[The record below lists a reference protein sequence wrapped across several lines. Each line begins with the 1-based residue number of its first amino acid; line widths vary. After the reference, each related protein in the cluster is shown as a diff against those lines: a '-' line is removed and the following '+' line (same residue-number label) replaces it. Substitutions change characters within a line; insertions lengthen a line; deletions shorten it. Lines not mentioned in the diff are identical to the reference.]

1 MRTIRKPGSP
11 RKWRPH
17 LLLTLII
24 LLFPVMCFAADVT
37 LQWDANTESD
47 LVGYYVYQA
56 ERIGNKTTAWQRI
69 TPDPVTEVIF
79 VVTGLDSNNYAWMV
93 TAVDSEDNESFVSN
107 MVERYD
113 RTPPGVPANLKIGGE
128 Q

>member
-1 MRTIRKPGSP
+1 MRKAF
-11 RKWRPH
+11 K
-17 LLLTLII
+17 LKMII
-24 LLFPVMCFAADVT
+24 LVLISLMTLGIMWATICLAADVT

-47 LVGYYVYQA
+47 LIGYYVYQS

-79 VVTGLDSNNYAWMV
+79 TVTDLDSNNYAWMV
-93 TAVDSEDNESFVSN
+93 TAVDTAGNESFVSN

-113 RTPPGVPANLKIGGE
+113 RTPPSVPGNLRIGG
-128 Q
+128 QP